1 MLKNRILATLK
12 FFDLQEYPLT
22 LLELHKFLIQEVD
35 LIKKQIDSQGEVGN
49 LKDVS
54 KNNFT
59 IEQVLDCLDRE
70 CINEVQNY
78 LGFYFLLGRKNLVL
92 NRLNSYSYG
101 IEREKIIK
109 RYIRLVKY
117 IPFIRG
123 VALGGSQA
131 MGLQKENSDIDLL
144 IITDPEFMWLGR
156 TLITAYFQILG
167 KRRHGEKIKNRFCLN
182 HYLAGAKE
190 LKEYKN
196 LYTAYEYLR
205 LRTLVT
211 PHSIWQFKKANSNWL
226 NFFLPECRIL
236 EPKNIK
242 QTKIQY
248 WFEQILNNKFG
259 LFLENLLKNWQLPK
273 IRKEKFIVVE
283 EDELSFHPDSKQQ
296 KLLLDFFKA

>member
-1 MLKNRILATLK
+1 MLKNRILSTLK

-22 LLELHKFLIQEVD
+22 VLELHKFLIEDIGV
-35 LIKKQIDSQGEVGN
+35 LKSQIDSQGEIGEVSN
-49 LKDVS
+49 PNKDIY
-54 KNNFT
+54 T
-59 IEQVLDCLDRE
+59 INQVLECLDHE

-78 LGFYFLLGRKNLVL
+78 LGFYFLMGRKSLVL
-92 NRLNSYSYG
+92 NRLSNYSYG

-109 RYIRLVKY
+109 RYIKPVKY

-144 IITDPEFMWLGR
+144 IITDPQFMWLGR
-156 TLITAYFQILG
+156 TLITAYFQVVG

-190 LKEYKN
+190 LNEYKN

-205 LRTLVT
+205 LRTLVS
-211 PHSIWQFKKANSNWL
+211 PHSIWQFKKANAVWL
-226 NFFLPECRIL
+226 NFFLPEFKIT
-236 EPKNIK
+236 EPNNIK
-242 QTKIQY
+242 QSKAQY
-248 WFEQILNNKFG
+248 FLEKILNNRFG
-259 LFLENLLKNWQLPK
+259 LFLEKILKNWQLPK